1 VAVTRTHSGRHDP
14 QIVGPTRLDR
24 AVEVVLTAGL
34 AVSALLLLA
43 GLLAGRSRL
52 LWWGILLLILT
63 PVSRV
68 VVVTVGLLHRRD
80 WPFAAVSLWIL
91 GVLAFSFWV
100 AF

>member
-1 VAVTRTHSGRHDP
+1 VAVTRTHSGHHDP

-24 AVEVVLTAGL
+24 AVEIVLTLGL
-34 AVSALLLLA
+34 ALSALLLLG
-43 GLLAGRSRL
+43 GLLAGRARP

>member
-1 VAVTRTHSGRHDP
+1 MTRAHSGRHDP
-14 QIVGPTRLDR
+14 QVVGPTRLDL

-34 AVSALLLLA
+34 ALSALLLLG
-43 GLLAGRSRL
+43 GLLAGRPRP

-80 WPFAAVSLWIL
+80 WLFGAVSLWIL
-91 GVLAFSFWV
+91 SVLAFSFWV

>member
-1 VAVTRTHSGRHDP
+1 MTRIHSGRHDP

-34 AVSALLLLA
+34 GVSAVLLLA
-43 GLLAGRSRL
+43 GLLGGRSRL
-52 LWWGILLLILT
+52 LWWGIILLILT

-80 WPFAAVSLWIL
+80 WPFAAVSFWIL